1 MDLIVGGKMGNKINL
16 NLCANYNNREFKK
29 AIVNGLLCY
38 YAIEKLRLT
47 IKGFQKDE
55 LDMFYVYEEYKEVID
70 ESNNVTFAHIREWGD
85 HKRNS
90 YLRLLEIVDKLD
102 NLASDAGLIERGSLY
117 KSFNDDCVNYG
128 LQLTLCSIDRTC
140 IDLNQVEIKEEY
152 LSSCLAEVMTVDEG
166 QFLSDISTMQIEMTP
181 LDTRAHRNSFI
192 EKKLNKLNSL
202 ASMAEST
209 LDRGFT
215 SLNKDLMSSYSR
227 LYRIIHGLLSD
238 SEKVDESRKVYRLVA
253 PYRKTLDKLENK
265 LVEANELKRQL
276 TLHKKKL
283 KDALDSR
290 EISAGEGEDNQ
301 FKAESLGID
310 YDAQVFVTEDYYNK
324 IDYTIARVNNAMEEI
339 TKRYNVLDKVE
350 IALKGAV
357 PSESEMKRYSALS
370 FKFQDLYTRLELAK
384 SQVNKDDEAFKEA
397 IKTAIYGL
405 GVLLNLTIEGKDI
418 FMRNTLMSGIFNSVN
433 FMYDI
438 VDDKNKSVELSQ
450 IKFVTSRLADY
461 TDLNMSFSK
470 DLQTYRHVCNNV
482 IRDIAILMGKP
493 FNFNGMMEIIETID
507 LAIKQIESLK
517 EDLDKNH
524 KKQSQM
530 LSDILNV

>member
-1 MDLIVGGKMGNKINL
+1 MGNKINL

-29 AIVNGLLCY
+29 AVVNGLLCY

-55 LDMFYVYEEYKEVID
+55 LDMFYIYEEYKEVIE
-70 ESNNVTFAHIREWGD
+70 ESNNVTFAHIREWGEY
-85 HKRNS
+85 KRSS
-90 YLRLLEIVDKLD
+90 YLKFLDIVDKLD
-102 NLASDAGLIERGSLY
+102 TLASDAGLIEKGSLY

-128 LQLTLCSIDRTC
+128 LQLTLCNIDRTC
-140 IDLNQVEIKEEY
+140 IDLDKVEIKEEY
-152 LSSCLAEVMTVDEG
+152 LTSCLEEIINVDEG

-181 LDTRAHRNSFI
+181 LDTRSHRNAFV
-192 EKKLNKLNSL
+192 EKKINKLNSL
-202 ASMAEST
+202 AKMAENT
-209 LDRGFT
+209 LDREFI
-215 SLNKDLMSSYSR
+215 SLNKDLMHSYTK
-227 LYRIIHGLLSD
+227 LYKIIHGLLSD
-238 SEKVDESRKVYRLVA
+238 SEKMDEARKVYRLVG
-253 PYRKTLDKLENK
+253 PYRKVLDKLENK

-283 KDALDSR
+283 KDALDARNVAS
-290 EISAGEGEDNQ
+290 IDGEENQ
-301 FKAESLGID
+301 FNRETFDID

-324 IDYTIARVNNAMEEI
+324 IDYTIARVNEAMQEI
-339 TKRYNVLDKVE
+339 SRRYNVLDKVE

-418 FMRNTLMSGIFNSVN
+418 FMRNTLLSGVFNSVN

-470 DLQTYRHVCNNV
+470 DLQTYRHVSNNV

-493 FNFNGMMEIIETID
+493 FNFYGMLEIIETID

-524 KKQSQM
+524 RKQSQM